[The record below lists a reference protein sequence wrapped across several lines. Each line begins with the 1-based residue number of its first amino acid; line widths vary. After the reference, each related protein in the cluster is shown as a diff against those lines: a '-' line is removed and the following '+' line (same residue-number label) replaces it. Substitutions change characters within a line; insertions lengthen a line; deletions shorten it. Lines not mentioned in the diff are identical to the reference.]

1 MIDVHLNYRIV
12 LKPLLLL
19 AIVGN
24 FWFGIVP
31 ATAGQPQSSEP
42 LISITAVNEPL
53 GQVLDKI
60 GAAIKYTFK
69 IDEQWQDHP
78 VTISV
83 DDIPLNEGLKRILV
97 SLNHAIIYEN
107 DTTVK
112 IAILVD
118 DDNTPGGSVPD
129 RSYRG
134 SADPIPFPD
143 RMPEPPDNSDA
154 DMESGADAPP
164 EVPAGDPEQ

>member
-1 MIDVHLNYRIV
+1 MIDVHLNCRIV
-12 LKPLLLL
+12 LKPVLLLM
-19 AIVGN
+19 IIGN
-24 FWFGIVP
+24 FWFGIIH
-31 ATAGQPQSSEP
+31 AAAGQPPSSEP

-60 GAAIKYTFK
+60 GTAIKYTFK

-83 DDIPLNEGLKRILV
+83 DGIPLNEGLKRILG

-107 DTTVK
+107 DTTVR
-112 IAILVD
+112 IAILVEE
-118 DDNTPGGSVPD
+118 DNTGRSVPD

-134 SADPIPFPD
+134 SADPVPFPD
-143 RMPEPPDNSDA
+143 RMPEPPGNGDA
-154 DMESGADAPP
+154 DRESGADAPP
-164 EVPAGDPEQ
+164 DAPAGDPGQ